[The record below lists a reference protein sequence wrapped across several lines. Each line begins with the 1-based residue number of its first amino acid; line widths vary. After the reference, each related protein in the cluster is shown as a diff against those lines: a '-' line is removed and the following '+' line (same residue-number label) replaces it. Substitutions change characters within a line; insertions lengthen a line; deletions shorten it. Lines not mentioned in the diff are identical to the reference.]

1 MVESLAWSPTQS
13 SLSRGNSV
21 LWILKLPAPIHNF
34 AVVMTPP
41 SLGLARTQRIPSVS
55 RRKLEMASEEEA
67 AIAAREKSIW
77 VVVLSP
83 PPHNHWVSVPLLSD
97 PDSDRS
103 NGFCKH
109 PGVPRGPQRSP
120 FMPHSPQIPKT
131 GAFNSSLLTLALTVH
146 CSFQCIPVCCCH
158 SLDQSGH
165 SLCVLLR
172 GR

>member
-1 MVESLAWSPTQS
+1 
-13 SLSRGNSV
+13 
-21 LWILKLPAPIHNF
+21 
-34 AVVMTPP
+34 
-41 SLGLARTQRIPSVS
+41 
-55 RRKLEMASEEEA
+55 MASEEEA

-109 PGVPRGPQRSP
+109 PGVPRGPQRST

-131 GAFNSSLLTLALTVH
+131 GAFNSSLLTLALTVFIAV
-146 CSFQCIPVCCCH
+146 SSAFQFAAVIH
-158 SLDQSGH
+158 WISLVILSVFFSEVGENLGPEIS
-165 SLCVLLR
+165 SL
-172 GR
+172 G